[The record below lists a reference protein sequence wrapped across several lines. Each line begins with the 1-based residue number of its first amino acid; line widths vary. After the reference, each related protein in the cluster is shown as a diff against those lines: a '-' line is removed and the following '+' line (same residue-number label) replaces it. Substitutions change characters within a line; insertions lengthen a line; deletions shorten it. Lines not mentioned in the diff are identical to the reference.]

1 VNGVY
6 DLSPTQSDIPL
17 VDDVSETPSNHT
29 IALVMNTTDDLSS
42 NHIEI
47 ESAAAT
53 E

>member
-6 DLSPTQSDIPL
+6 DLSPTQSNIPL

-29 IALVMNTTDDLSS
+29 IALVMNTTDGLSS
-42 NHIEI
+42 NHI

-53 E
+53 EM